1 MSDNTH
7 DPPADQ
13 REQSQTAGPLK
24 IDEPPF
30 TPEQLAKLSGP
41 NHEKYQRMK
50 DRLGREPLD
59 LIREMKH
66 GGYRF
71 KTRRGM
77 PGVLA
82 TTKGGAPVADRMSF
96 RQIAPILTGMTGVQ
110 VTYET
115 VRRWWETVSDE
126 GDEPEETLNPDV
138 VNGPDEQ
145 ALAEASAMM
154 VRASRRAPRRKP
166 APVGDEHADAIRAAT
181 KRASVT
187 TNPDVPSAVFLPPQE

>member
-7 DPPADQ
+7 DPPFEQ
-13 REQSQTAGPLK
+13 REHPLRL
-24 IDEPPF
+24 DEPSIP
-30 TPEQLAKLSGP
+30 PESLARLSGP
-41 NHEKYQRMK
+41 NHEKYQRMR
-50 DRLGREPLD
+50 DRLAREPIE

-82 TTKGGAPVADRMSF
+82 IDKGGQPVPDRMSF
-96 RQIAPILTGMTGVQ
+96 RQIAPILTGMTGVP

-126 GDEPEETLNPDV
+126 PDEPDPVPDAPEPEPAPERVRRRRTPV
-138 VNGPDEQ
+138 VP
-145 ALAEASAMM
+145 
-154 VRASRRAPRRKP
+154 
-166 APVGDEHADAIRAAT
+166 PVGDEHADTIRAAVD
-181 KRASVT
+181 RAKAAP
-187 TNPDVPSAVFLPPQE
+187 TNPDVPSAVFLPPAE